1 MKCEII
7 KIMELCEDIS
17 FSHKK
22 KKKKGLF
29 QLQSLGKQIKN
40 LPERSEKKMLNANDK
55 GTFLVS
61 FSIQM

>member
-7 KIMELCEDIS
+7 KITELCKDIS
-17 FSHKK
+17 FSH

-40 LPERSEKKMLNANDK
+40 LPERFEKKMLNANDK
-55 GTFLVS
+55 GTFLVL